1 MQMRMHPGRFA
12 RRVVLD
18 ESVGDRPGA
27 VRHVPECCDR
37 WGSRVRGQP
46 VAECGNPGIH
56 DGRYAALRTA
66 RESMM
71 RVQP

>member
-1 MQMRMHPGRFA
+1 
-12 RRVVLD
+12 
-18 ESVGDRPGA
+18 